1 MIRLTVEEMNLLS
14 IYHEGSKAQ
23 LMENMTAA
31 LPFMRRH
38 INFHNF
44 YLESNISNFAVFV
57 SHINLDDIFANISG
71 HWRSAYGPGQ
81 LIKAQPRRQRAVII

>member
-31 LPFMRRH
+31 LPFMDEDMRP
-38 INFHNF
+38 
-44 YLESNISNFAVFV
+44 FAVPKKTV
-57 SHINLDDIFANISG
+57 KSKNHELE
-71 HWRSAYGPGQ
+71 
-81 LIKAQPRRQRAVII
+81 V

>member
-31 LPFMRRH
+31 LTFMDEDMCPFVERTLH
-38 INFHNF
+38 K
-44 YLESNISNFAVFV
+44 ISPLTENEYAE
-57 SHINLDDIFANISG
+57 LAIFA
-71 HWRSAYGPGQ
+71 ADE
-81 LIKAQPRRQRAVII
+81 V